1 MISKLKSE
9 VEDQKWEEK
18 LLASRWKDE
27 DLDKRCFEWKNNWR
41 TAPTHM
47 ITGVQDLYQQL
58 LSTKLYTG
66 KKIKTTYHQDYTCRM
81 CGKGQESVA
90 HVLAGCSAVAQTKY
104 RDTTASLESFFFE
117 ILSKYNLLP
126 REEYAW
132 YKRISPKPVYE
143 NEELKALWDV
153 PLFAEQVEVRANR
166 IDAQVID
173 KVKKEVILIE
183 MSCPWMENRQMK
195 TEEKMLKY
203 GPLRWELKL

>member
-9 VEDQKWEEK
+9 VEDQKWEGK

-27 DLDKRCFEWKNNWR
+27 DLDKRCFEWMNNWR

-58 LSTKLYTG
+58 LSTKSYTG
-66 KKIKTTYHQDYTCRM
+66 KKIKTTNHQDYTCRM

-104 RDTTASLESFFFE
+104 LERHNSVLRILFFE

-173 KVKKEVILIE
+173 KVKKEVTLIE

-195 TEEKMLKY
+195 TEEKM
-203 GPLRWELKL
+203 